1 MEESN
6 MHHSFN
12 KKITKKSILKYSNTA
27 VFERRERNFNSEE
40 NAKQNIKKMFHKT
53 CNFFRKKNNKKKE
66 DILQS
71 FHKTMTSFISSEKS
85 KNILPLLEYF
95 EKNIKTKKKTKF
107 KVENNLVCKTERN
120 FREKDL
126 FKAEISSLTTKNK
139 RKINKYYFKNNNSKK
154 ANTNNNITKDKD
166 INVLLLIQNSR
177 NQKEISDNN
186 NIFLT
191 NPKLNIESY
200 LSKDKPYERNYS
212 YAYAQTEQNKNF
224 WDKTSEE
231 YANYVYEIKRSKYD
245 NNLSFKDYINKLHE
259 QKINNHISKAKT
271 ERLKRLDEAYHSQV
285 EFYMDCIK
293 SFMTSKKYL
302 ENEFSNKVGDYA
314 RFISSKREIE
324 KMKQSS
330 FRQKIMDFRKEIEL
344 IRAKIN
350 KIEIEKKNIIKWIFL
365 QIQMKEKKLNL
376 PEYYKNII
384 TNYGTNK
391 SSERLF
397 FKPDEKTDSF
407 ERKKNNSKN
416 AIIRPKDYFAIKYF
430 KKDSINSND
439 KKDKIIEY
447 KRIMDYKNNL
457 IYKTPEEF
465 YDRLISLEKGN
476 LVLLQYKDI
485 LHSQLFKYKKE
496 LESLKKERF
505 KFENEHHKIRSWE
518 NELKIIKKLADEN
531 DKKVSILKKKK
542 MKSLKNNLD
551 KNIEK
556 DEHSKSNSNINR
568 NIIDNYKYKNISL
581 YKSIYLIFEKCQM
594 IGNNLK
600 FAPEILNQVSRKIN
614 TKEKEMLLMLEFIEQ
629 TVDYLIVSINKEM
642 NKNNETKIFVKK
654 FRLNIEKQH
663 KIDKAK
669 IQMMLDIKKSKFL
682 AERVNKRYNKI
693 YFLPKRKSDL
703 NGYKFKNEEKT
714 SRREINKKHNIQ
726 DYLYSEESSKE

>member
-1 MEESN
+1 
-6 MHHSFN
+6 
-12 KKITKKSILKYSNTA
+12 
-27 VFERRERNFNSEE
+27 
-40 NAKQNIKKMFHKT
+40 
-53 CNFFRKKNNKKKE
+53 
-66 DILQS
+66 
-71 FHKTMTSFISSEKS
+71 
-85 KNILPLLEYF
+85 
-95 EKNIKTKKKTKF
+95 
-107 KVENNLVCKTERN
+107 
-120 FREKDL
+120 
-126 FKAEISSLTTKNK
+126 
-139 RKINKYYFKNNNSKK
+139 
-154 ANTNNNITKDKD
+154 
-166 INVLLLIQNSR
+166 
-177 NQKEISDNN
+177 
-186 NIFLT
+186 
-191 NPKLNIESY
+191 
-200 LSKDKPYERNYS
+200 
-212 YAYAQTEQNKNF
+212 
-224 WDKTSEE
+224 
-231 YANYVYEIKRSKYD
+231 
-245 NNLSFKDYINKLHE
+245 
-259 QKINNHISKAKT
+259 
-271 ERLKRLDEAYHSQV
+271 
-285 EFYMDCIK
+285 
-293 SFMTSKKYL
+293 MTSKKYL

-314 RFISSKREIE
+314 RFISTKREIE

-365 QIQMKEKKLNL
+365 QIQMKEKKLKL

-391 SSERLF
+391 SSKRLF

-416 AIIRPKDYFAIKYF
+416 AIIRLEDYFAIKYF

-439 KKDKIIEY
+439 KKDKTIEY

-594 IGNNLK
+594 IGNHLK